1 MIKKEKKKLALTA
14 TPVAIPM
21 DADCA
26 AKEFVGFPVNAMPF
40 AFLL

>member
-1 MIKKEKKKLALTA
+1 MIKKEKKNPVLTA

-26 AKEFVGFPVNAMPF
+26 GKEFVGFLVNAMPF